1 MPVVPRYESSVQE
14 SALPGVQLNPN
25 VSLEAF
31 GGGQSANAVGNVAQD
46 IVAKYQKQ
54 ADDIAVNE
62 AYGNSLKAYSDTVNQ
77 TLLTKKGKEAI
88 GSTDQA
94 MEKFSS
100 LIKESTKG
108 MSRSQMAQF
117 YPAQQRLMARLYAQ
131 ANQHEFQEHFKYDTE
146 TLETGIGASIDM
158 ARNGYT
164 EEGVVSEEIENQAQ
178 AIHAYA
184 DRNGYGKEWASKRI
198 GMAKSQTYSTVVA
211 ELLNSGEYEEADE
224 LYKQVSKSLLP
235 DDKSKLEKGLQEGR
249 IRSQVANYT
258 DEALQKT
265 SEYEAMKVVNK
276 IENEEVKKRS
286 KTIVK
291 DRFDTIKKADSEDV
305 DRIFMQ
311 AYGAVQENPTLTAED
326 VLSPMDYAVLVDNNP
341 IYIQTLDRMSSSD
354 EGEYTAYTAFID
366 LDAQKIADMSN
377 ADFYTYYASMPQ
389 EQRQIAMRIREAAQ
403 ENVSK
408 AKGFLTPA
416 KIVAQAM
423 EENKIKNDDKR
434 RDFQDKMD
442 IFVRDYSAQNQR
454 PPSRELMEAEMDR
467 LLIDVKVPGIF
478 FDKTVD
484 LFELPEEDQG
494 RAFVRY
500 DDIDEQFI
508 RTTTRYIPNISK
520 QDLERAYFLRVS
532 NQEDKLADFFEQLA
546 R

>member
-1 MPVVPRYESSVQE
+1 MPVVPQYESSVQE

-94 MEKFSS
+94 MEEFSS
-100 LIKESTKG
+100 RMKESTKG
-108 MSRSQMAQF
+108 MSRSQIAQF

-146 TLETGIGASIDM
+146 TLETVIGASIDM
-158 ARNGYT
+158 ARNGYN

-184 DRNGYGKEWASKRI
+184 NRNGYSKEWASKRI

-211 ELLNSGEYEEADE
+211 ELLNNGEYEEADE

-235 DDKSKLEKGLQEGR
+235 DDKSKLEKGIKEGR
-249 IRSQVANYT
+249 IRSQVAEQT
-258 DEALQKT
+258 DEALQKA

-276 IENEEVKKRS
+276 IEDEKVKERVKA
-286 KTIVK
+286 IVK
-291 DRFDTIKKADSEDV
+291 DHFATIKKADSEDV

-311 AYGAVQENPTLTAED
+311 AYGAIQENPTLTAED
-326 VLSPMDYAVLVDNNP
+326 ALSPMDYAVLVDNNP
-341 IYIQTLDRMSSSD
+341 TYIQTLDRMSRSD

-416 KIVAQAM
+416 KIVTQAM
-423 EENKIKNDDKR
+423 EENKIKSDDKR

-532 NQEDKLADFFEQLA
+532 NQEDELVNFFEQLA